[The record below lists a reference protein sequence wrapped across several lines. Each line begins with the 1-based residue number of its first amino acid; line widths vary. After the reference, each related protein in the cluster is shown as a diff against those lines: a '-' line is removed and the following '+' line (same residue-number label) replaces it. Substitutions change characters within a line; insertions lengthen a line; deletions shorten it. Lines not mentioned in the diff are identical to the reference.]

1 MIGTTGIAVLFCS
14 SSVNKLVWVGSKCA
28 ARTNAMPLSVG
39 IWVKKF
45 SKASRPPA
53 DAPIATMGESIAA
66 VSDAVLDAAFF
77 IGDGLTGAFF

>member
-1 MIGTTGIAVLFCS
+1 MCCQNKCDAAFC
-14 SSVNKLVWVGSKCA
+14 WYMG
-28 ARTNAMPLSVG
+28 
-39 IWVKKF
+39 KKF